1 MSQPSE
7 RFHLSAKPG
16 HSFLA
21 ATPALSTPAFPS
33 DSCIDPW
40 HVDVPKTRRTIP
52 HRSDDEVDVIGH
64 DAMHVE
70 LATRLCSLF
79 QQAEYGYVRETAVLE
94 GSPLL

>member
-1 MSQPSE
+1 M
-7 RFHLSAKPG
+7 
-16 HSFLA
+16 
-21 ATPALSTPAFPS
+21 
-33 DSCIDPW
+33 
-40 HVDVPKTRRTIP
+40 
-52 HRSDDEVDVIGH
+52 DVIGH